1 MDKQD
6 LYALD
11 EAIYKQIQIDRK
23 NKEIENKA
31 YFDGMEKGAEMMV
44 KAVRDYLTNG
54 CKEASEQ
61 GGAE

>member
-31 YFDGMEKGAEMMV
+31 YFDGMEKGAEIMM
-44 KAVRDYLTNG
+44 KAVRDYLTNEG
-54 CKEASEQ
+54 KK
-61 GGAE
+61 GGEG

>member
-31 YFDGMEKGAEMMV
+31 YFDGMEKGAEMMI
-44 KAVRDYLTNG
+44 KAVRDYLTNEW
-54 CKEASEQ
+54 KEVGET
-61 GGAE
+61 E

>member
-31 YFDGMEKGAEMMV
+31 YFDGVEKGADMMMN
-44 KAVRDYLTNG
+44 AVRDYLTN
-54 CKEASEQ
+54 ESEK
-61 GGAE
+61 GGGTE

>member
-11 EAIYKQIQIDRK
+11 ETIYRQIQADRK

-31 YFDGMEKGAEMMV
+31 YFDGMEKGAEMMM
-44 KAVRDYLTNG
+44 KAVRDYLTN
-54 CKEASEQ
+54 EAMK
-61 GGAE
+61 GGVE

>member
-31 YFDGMEKGAEMMV
+31 YFDGMERVLK
-44 KAVRDYLTNG
+44 
-54 CKEASEQ
+54 
-61 GGAE
+61 

>member
-11 EAIYKQIQIDRK
+11 KAIYKQIQIDRK

-31 YFDGMEKGAEMMV
+31 YFDGMEKGAEMMM
-44 KAVRDYLTNG
+44 KAVRDYPTNERKKNG
-54 CKEASEQ
+54 EME
-61 GGAE
+61 